1 MLVYMASRYFIKVP
15 VAEEKLGQLL
25 SKRDSHRFSLML
37 IRLSHSIPP
46 QDKDP
51 TLLPG

>member
-25 SKRDSHRFSLML
+25 SKRDSHRFSHVNPAFSQYSSP
-37 IRLSHSIPP
+37 R
-46 QDKDP
+46 
-51 TLLPG
+51 